1 MRENFKQLR
10 AKEEAEEMS
19 RRKLH
24 NDALIQKEL
33 LKKAQELHQTSQR
46 AINNAARNKNFHK
59 KQHLKNIQENSGAL
73 LKLAF
78 EKGLAQTSQANIKN
92 YKK

>member
-46 AINNAARNKNFHK
+46 AINNAARNKNLHK

>member
-1 MRENFKQLR
+1 
-10 AKEEAEEMS
+10 MS

-46 AINNAARNKNFHK
+46 AINNAVRNKNMHK
-59 KQHLKNIQENSGAL
+59 K
-73 LKLAF
+73 
-78 EKGLAQTSQANIKN
+78 
-92 YKK
+92 

>member
-1 MRENFKQLR
+1 MLRGRPAGAKEASRPECVRQPARDCVRKDAAKAPVSVER
-10 AKEEAEEMS
+10 AKEEADEMS

-46 AINNAARNKNFHK
+46 AINNAVRNKNMHK
-59 KQHLKNIQENSGAL
+59 K
-73 LKLAF
+73 
-78 EKGLAQTSQANIKN
+78 
-92 YKK
+92 

>member
-1 MRENFKQLR
+1 VLSSDAARGAVVSNQNQKPSKKEGGPHNPPATTALPQKKCRLNKKLVEQLMRENFKQLR

-33 LKKAQELHQTSQR
+33 LKKAQELH
-46 AINNAARNKNFHK
+46 
-59 KQHLKNIQENSGAL
+59 
-73 LKLAF
+73 
-78 EKGLAQTSQANIKN
+78 
-92 YKK
+92 

>member
-1 MRENFKQLR
+1 VLSSDAARGAVVSNQNQKPSRKEGGAHNPPATTALPQKKCRLNKKLVEQLMRENFKQLR

-33 LKKAQELHQTSQR
+33 LKKAQELH
-46 AINNAARNKNFHK
+46 
-59 KQHLKNIQENSGAL
+59 
-73 LKLAF
+73 
-78 EKGLAQTSQANIKN
+78 
-92 YKK
+92 

>member
-1 MRENFKQLR
+1 MLSSDAARGAVVSNQNQKPSKKEGGHPPATTALPQKKCRLNKKLVEQLMRENFKQLR

-33 LKKAQELHQTSQR
+33 LKKAQELH
-46 AINNAARNKNFHK
+46 
-59 KQHLKNIQENSGAL
+59 
-73 LKLAF
+73 
-78 EKGLAQTSQANIKN
+78 
-92 YKK
+92 

>member
-1 MRENFKQLR
+1 MLSSDAARVPQSKVSKKEGPPPAKKTRINKKLVEQLMRENFKQLR

-33 LKKAQELHQTSQR
+33 LKKAQELH
-46 AINNAARNKNFHK
+46 
-59 KQHLKNIQENSGAL
+59 
-73 LKLAF
+73 
-78 EKGLAQTSQANIKN
+78 
-92 YKK
+92 